1 MIRQLEEDLRK
12 ELNWELPIYKI
23 SAINNKG
30 CPSLMRA
37 LMDRVEN
44 HRLKLNESENYREQ
58 QNEKEKLLAFEI
70 RRKIERAESL
80 EIYENDMLK

>member
-1 MIRQLEEDLRK
+1 
-12 ELNWELPIYKI
+12 
-23 SAINNKG
+23 
-30 CPSLMRA
+30 
-37 LMDRVEN
+37 MDRVEN
-44 HRLKLNESENYREQ
+44 DRLKLNESENYREQ